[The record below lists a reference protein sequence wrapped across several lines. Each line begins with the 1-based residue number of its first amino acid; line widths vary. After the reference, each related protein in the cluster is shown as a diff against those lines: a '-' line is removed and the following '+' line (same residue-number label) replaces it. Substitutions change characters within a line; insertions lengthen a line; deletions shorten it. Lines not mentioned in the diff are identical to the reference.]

1 MKTVFQNQLYNTFKE
16 ALTEF
21 SKQIYLKQIL
31 PKLNNQDQLS
41 SREQKFVN
49 LYLQNNYTEKHLQQ
63 LYVIGQKIW
72 NKEVLGDRCYIV
84 KPSKLKRNP

>member
-1 MKTVFQNQLYNTFKE
+1 MKTVFQNQLYDTFKQ

-21 SKQIYLKQIL
+21 SIQIYLKQIL

-41 SREQKFVN
+41 SREQKFVS

-63 LYVIGQKIW
+63 LYNQGHKIW
-72 NKEVLGDRCYIV
+72 DKQVLGDRSYVV
-84 KPSKLKRNP
+84 KLSKLKRNP